1 MFREVNAMIELL
13 ELAIAA
19 HGGIERWTAIEQIT
33 ADVSIGGGLW
43 GEKGKAGVLDRVKVE
58 IQRRSQEVR
67 YSPFKYPEQYSV
79 YTPDLVSIVTE
90 QGRVLASRKAP
101 RLHFQTHDFQTQWD
115 DLDLIYFSGYA
126 MWTYLTTPFL
136 FSLIGFESEEIEPW
150 DEHGETWRRL
160 RVTFPDSVPSHNR
173 QQVFYFNSS
182 GILVRHDYN
191 ADVLGGLPAA
201 NYALEPKNFDG
212 LIVPTKRRV
221 YARAPDGKPVLERTA
236 VAIDFHSIQIR

>member
-1 MFREVNAMIELL
+1 MNELL

-19 HGGIERWTAIEQIT
+19 HGGLERWIAISQIT
-33 ADVSIGGGLW
+33 ADVSIGGSLW
-43 GEKGKAGVLDRVKVE
+43 TAKGKAGILDRVVVQV
-58 IQRRSQEVR
+58 QRRSQEVR
-67 YSPFKYPEQYSV
+67 YIPFIHPEQYSV
-79 YTPDLVSIVTE
+79 YTPDSVSIRTG

-101 RLHFQTHDFQTQWD
+101 RLHFQTHEPQTQWD

-150 DEHGETWRRL
+150 DEHDETWRRL
-160 RVTFPDSVPSHNR
+160 KVTFPESVPSHNR
-173 QQVFYFNSS
+173 QQIFYFNSS
-182 GILVRHDYN
+182 GILARHDYN

-201 NYALEPKNFDG
+201 NYALEPKAFDG

-221 YARAPDGKPVLERTA
+221 YARAPDGKAALERTS
-236 VAIDFHSIQIR
+236 VTIDFHSIQTR